1 MKKSIGTYL
10 EEQVESG
17 AISENQATYYYDR
30 NHNIQW
36 VGRAAY
42 CPVYLDHCELKKA
55 EIVGNE
61 LRVYEG
67 RPEELTENKAE
78 YAAAEETKEDT
89 MKFVSDEITYFM
101 VRKAEEKAVINNVKA
116 YGIHSAIIF
125 SVYTPD
131 EAAKEFGITEPH
143 YFVTRISTYGKA
155 YCGIRNTKNKAS
167 FEVSKEFG
175 RRIYKEV
182 CTTKRFDYESCD

>member
-1 MKKSIGTYL
+1 MKKSIGAYL

-17 AISENQATYYYDR
+17 AISENQVTYYYDR
-30 NHNIQW
+30 NRNIKW

-55 EIVGNE
+55 EIVGTE

-67 RPEELTENKAE
+67 HQEEAK
-78 YAAAEETKEDT
+78 EET

-101 VRKAEEKAVINNVKA
+101 VRSAEEKAIINHVKA

-131 EAAKEFGITEPH
+131 KAAKEFGITEPH
-143 YFVTRISTYGKA
+143 YFVTRISTYGKD

-175 RRIYKEV
+175 RKIYKEV
-182 CTTKRFDYESCD
+182 FATKRFDYESCE

>member
-17 AISENQATYYYDR
+17 AISENQVTYYYDR
-30 NHNIQW
+30 NRNIQW

-55 EIVGNE
+55 EIAGNE

-67 RPEELTENKAE
+67 CPEEATEK
-78 YAAAEETKEDT
+78 EEEAKEDT
-89 MKFVSDEITYFM
+89 MKFVSDEIAYFM
-101 VRKAEEKAVINNVKA
+101 VRSAEEKAVINHVKA

-125 SVYTPD
+125 SVYTPG
-131 EAAKEFGITEPH
+131 ETAKEFGITEPH

-182 CTTKRFDYESCD
+182 LATKTFDYKCNDN